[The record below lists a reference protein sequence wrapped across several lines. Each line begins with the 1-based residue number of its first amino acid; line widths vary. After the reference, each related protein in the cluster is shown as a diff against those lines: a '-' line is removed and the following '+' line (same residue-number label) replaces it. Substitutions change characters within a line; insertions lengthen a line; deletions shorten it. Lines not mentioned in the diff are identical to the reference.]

1 MFLIVI
7 WIISTSFCFA
17 DGDDFNSPLLN
28 TSKWGFSTNF
38 SGNFVHTNGYISFE
52 STTEQAPQLGYIYW
66 KEKMSLSNNWTARIQ
81 AYINP
86 SFTPS
91 NNIPTG
97 VPPLLENTNSL
108 GGEISFWDGPKYTT
122 NRTTGIVTTNQ
133 ATAVLDGT
141 IEAQIGVVDNID
153 EARTHNIY
161 ANCLLKGNNILTGD
175 NNKKY
180 FNPNWDLAVAQENDD
195 FNRDLQLKE
204 VTVDKVVL
212 ELGFNSNTGLLYSKM
227 FDFSGDTIGSLI
239 GEDQFAISKW
249 GASVTDVYI
258 VVGSD
263 TYFSLAPQGSA
274 TLDNF
279 EIVPEPSVFSLLAVG
294 LGVLF
299 RRSRKR
305 ISFKIKFK

>member
-7 WIISTSFCFA
+7 WVIGTSFCFSG
-17 DGDDFNSPLLN
+17 GDDFNSPLLN
-28 TSKWGFSTNF
+28 TNQWGFSTNF
-38 SGNFVHTNGYISFE
+38 SRNFVHTNGYISFE

-86 SFTPS
+86 SFRPS
-91 NNIPTG
+91 NNIASG
-97 VPPLLENTNSL
+97 VSPLLENTNAL
-108 GGEISFWDGPKYTT
+108 GGEMSFWDGPKYTT
-122 NRTTGIVTTNQ
+122 NQNTGFVTTNPPS
-133 ATAVLDGT
+133 AVLDGA

-161 ANCLLKGNNILTGD
+161 ANCLLKGD

-180 FNPNWDLAVAQENDD
+180 FNPNWDLAVAPENDD
-195 FNRDLQLKE
+195 FNRDLQFKE
-204 VTVDKVVL
+204 VTADKVVL

-227 FDFSGDTIGSLI
+227 FDFSGDIIGSLI
-239 GEDQFAISKW
+239 GEDQFAISNW
-249 GASVTDVYI
+249 GVSVTDVYI

-263 TYFSLAPQGSA
+263 AYFSLAPQGSA

-279 EIVPEPSVFSLLAVG
+279 EIVPEPSALSLLAIG
-294 LGVLF
+294 LGVVL
-299 RRSRKR
+299 RRRR
-305 ISFKIKFK
+305 RTV

>member
-1 MFLIVI
+1 MFLIVV
-7 WIISTSFCFA
+7 WIIGTSFSFA

-28 TSKWGFSTNF
+28 TNKWGFSTNF
-38 SGNFVHTNGYISFE
+38 SRNFVHTNGYISFE

-66 KEKMSLSNNWTARIQ
+66 KEKLSLSNNWTARIQ

-86 SFTPS
+86 SFRPS
-91 NNIPTG
+91 NNIAPG
-97 VPPLLENTNSL
+97 VSPLLENTNAL
-108 GGEISFWDGPKYTT
+108 GGEMSFWDGPKYTT
-122 NRTTGIVTTNQ
+122 NQNTGFVTTNPPS
-133 ATAVLDGT
+133 AILDGA

-161 ANCLLKGNNILTGD
+161 ANCLLKGD

-180 FNPNWDLAVAQENDD
+180 FNPNWDLAVAPENDD
-195 FNRDLQLKE
+195 FNRDLQFKE

-212 ELGFNSNTGLLYSKM
+212 ELGFDSNNGLLHSKM
-227 FDFSGDTIGSLI
+227 FDFSGDMLGSQI
-239 GEDQFAISKW
+239 GEDQFAISNW
-249 GASVTDVYI
+249 GGSVSEVYI

-279 EIVPEPSVFSLLAVG
+279 EIVPEPSVFSLLAIG

-305 ISFKIKFK
+305 N